1 MNIKVSTWMVLAAC
15 AGMGLTTAAQAQA
28 RESAAH
34 ANAVKAAAA
43 CLAPAAWAV
52 PETGTP
58 RNDHPT
64 AILAAMANRDVVLL
78 GEHHDDADHHRW
90 QLQTLAALHAQRP
103 EMVIGFEMFPRRL
116 QPVLDRWVAGEL
128 SDTDFLAQVEWEKVW
143 NMPPELY
150 LPLFQFAR
158 LNRLPMV
165 ALNVDSQ
172 LNKATVARGW
182 KAIPPAEREGVGDAA
197 PAPTA
202 YVDYL
207 FEIHRQHVGMRG
219 HATGNTEKAD
229 KADAD
234 FLNFVDSQLLW
245 DRAMAEALARPLTA
259 QATAN
264 KARPLV
270 VGIMGSGHIRYGHGV
285 PHQLRDL
292 GIDKVGTLLPV
303 SAAVPCAELPQGLAD
318 AVFAV
323 PPRPT
328 VPIPPPRLGVRLETH
343 PEGTR
348 ILVVTAGSLAEST
361 GLLAEDIIVEAA
373 GAPAPKMAMVISTI
387 RNLPPGT
394 WMPLKVK
401 RGDETLDVVVKF
413 PAKS

>member
-1 MNIKVSTWMVLAAC
+1 MNVKALTWMVLAAL
-15 AGMGLTTAAQAQA
+15 AGMGAVTTAQAQA

-34 ANAVKAAAA
+34 AHAVRAAAA
-43 CLAPAAWAV
+43 CLAPAVWAV
-52 PETGTP
+52 PESTRP

-78 GEHHDDADHHRW
+78 GEHHDDVDHHRW
-90 QLQTLAALHAQRP
+90 QLQTLAVLHAHRP

-128 SDTDFLAQVEWEKVW
+128 SDTEFLTQVEWEKVW

-158 LNRLPMV
+158 LNRIPMV

-182 KAIPPAEREGVGDAA
+182 KAIPAEEREGVGN
-197 PAPTA
+197 PALPPTA
-202 YVDYL
+202 YVDFL
-207 FEIHRQHVGMRG
+207 FDIHRQHVFMRG
-219 HATGNTEKAD
+219 HATSKSEKAD
-229 KADAD
+229 KSDAD

-245 DRAMAEALARPLTA
+245 DRAMAEALARPLTS
-259 QATAN
+259 QAEVD
-264 KARPLV
+264 KRRPLV

-292 GIDKVGTLLPV
+292 GVDKIGTLLPV
-303 SAAVPCAELPQGLAD
+303 SAALPCAELPYGLAD

-328 VPIPPPRLGVRLETH
+328 DPIPPPRLGVRLETH

-361 GLLAEDIIVEAA
+361 GLLADDIIVEAA